1 MPDKIPDLFN
11 YKVVNLPYRDHIIL
25 IDEAVQFIEYLKPR
39 VVVLGSS
46 LILYP
51 FPVKEVSEV
60 VHGYGGYV
68 VYDGSHVLGLI
79 AGGRFQKPLAE
90 GADILLGSTHKSFFG
105 PQGGIILTNSPE
117 LHKALS
123 ESTFHKF
130 VDNIHFNRVAALAV
144 ALDEIRR
151 NGRLYAERVIENAVE
166 LASCLDRLSLK
177 PFKSSRGYTESHQ
190 VYLPFNVSEGVRVRD
205 LLEKNRIIVDMAV
218 RLGTAE
224 VTRRGMGLK
233 QMSAISK
240 LIKAALNG
248 EDVSAEAR
256 LLAYRFRT
264 VRYT

>member
-1 MPDKIPDLFN
+1 M
-11 YKVVNLPYRDHIIL
+11 
-25 IDEAVQFIEYLKPR
+25 
-39 VVVLGSS
+39 
-46 LILYP
+46 
-51 FPVKEVSEV
+51 
-60 VHGYGGYV
+60 
-68 VYDGSHVLGLI
+68 
-79 AGGRFQKPLAE
+79 
-90 GADILLGSTHKSFFG
+90 
-105 PQGGIILTNSPE
+105 
-117 LHKALS
+117 
-123 ESTFHKF
+123 
-130 VDNIHFNRVAALAV
+130 
-144 ALDEIRR
+144 RR

-166 LASCLDRLSLK
+166 LASSLDRLSLK

-224 VTRRGMGLK
+224 VSRRGMGLK

-256 LLAYRFRT
+256 LLASRFRT

>member
-1 MPDKIPDLFN
+1 
-11 YKVVNLPYRDHIIL
+11 
-25 IDEAVQFIEYLKPR
+25 
-39 VVVLGSS
+39 
-46 LILYP
+46 
-51 FPVKEVSEV
+51 
-60 VHGYGGYV
+60 
-68 VYDGSHVLGLI
+68 
-79 AGGRFQKPLAE
+79 
-90 GADILLGSTHKSFFG
+90 
-105 PQGGIILTNSPE
+105 
-117 LHKALS
+117 
-123 ESTFHKF
+123 

-144 ALDEIRR
+144 ALDEMRR
-151 NGRLYAERVIENAVE
+151 NGRLYAERVIENAVK

-177 PFKSSRGYTESHQ
+177 PFKSSSGYTESHQ

-224 VTRRGMGLK
+224 VSRRGMGLK

-256 LLAYRFRT
+256 LLASRFRT